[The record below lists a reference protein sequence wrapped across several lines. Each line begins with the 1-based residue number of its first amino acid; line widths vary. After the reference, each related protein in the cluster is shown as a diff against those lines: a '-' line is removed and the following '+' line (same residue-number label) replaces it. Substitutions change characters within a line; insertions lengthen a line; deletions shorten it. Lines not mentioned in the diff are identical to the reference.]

1 MKVGLRGGGSCAQMR
16 FIEPPHIAILYDY
29 PGAYQSISILTDSF
43 FPVVQPK
50 KPKKSEKSSES
61 KTQVSNLKKLAIFS
75 IPQGNKKAEKL
86 ERKNSYNF

>member
-1 MKVGLRGGGSCAQMR
+1 VA
-16 FIEPPHIAILYDY
+16 
-29 PGAYQSISILTDSF
+29 ISILTNSL

-75 IPQGNKKAEKL
+75 IPQGNKKADEL
-86 ERKNSYNF
+86 QRKSSYNL